1 MYNNQSPAELLAC
14 FLACMGIG
22 AGLLASFQYA
32 TKKAAEKDKTA
43 S

>member
-22 AGLLASFQYA
+22 AGMLAFYQSSVR
-32 TKKAAEKDKTA
+32 KAAEKAKQQ
-43 S
+43 